1 MCCEIALGDT
11 FSSAAASTKL
21 PSRALASKAFRA
33 LSGGSLRDTVR
44 APGEAIKLFYTA
56 CANTAIC
63 LYIFWLQ
70 RSLLRLIGVQG
81 AKGPPSNPRPVAN
94 LTGVETMTDYV
105 PPKVWTWDKENG
117 GQFARINR
125 PVAGATHEK
134 ELPVGQHPLQLYSLA
149 TPNGQKVTI
158 LLEELLALGFH
169 GAQYDAWLI
178 RINDG
183 DQFGSGFVAVNPNS
197 KIPALLDRSGPKPI
211 RVFESGAILLYLAE
225 KFATFVPTEPAA
237 RAECLSWLFWQMG
250 SAPYLGGGFGHFYAY
265 APMKIE
271 YAIDR
276 FAMETKRQLDVLD
289 RRLGE
294 SKYLGGDDYTISDM
308 AVWPWYGGMAKGLL
322 YEGGEFLSV
331 HEYKNLIRWTDQI
344 AERPAVQRGRMV
356 NRAFGDPASQLHERH
371 DASDFELKTQD
382 KVAPAG

>member
-134 ELPVGQHPLQLYSLA
+134 ELPVGRHPLQLYSLA

-158 LLEELLALGFH
+158 LLEELLALGH
-169 GAQYDAWLI
+169 RGAEYDAWLI
-178 RINDG
+178 KINDG

-211 RVFESGAILLYLAE
+211 RVFESGAILVYLAE
-225 KFATFVPTEPAA
+225 KFGAFLPAEAGA

-250 SAPYLGGGFGHFYAY
+250 STPYVGGGFGHFYAY
-265 APMKIE
+265 APTKIE

-276 FAMETKRQLDVLD
+276 FAMEVKRQLDVLD
-289 RRLGE
+289 RQLAGNEYVTGGE
-294 SKYLGGDDYTISDM
+294 YTIADI
-308 AVWPWYGGMAKGLL
+308 AIWPWYGGLVKGLQ
-322 YEGGEFLSV
+322 YGAAEFLAV
-331 HEYKNLIRWTDQI
+331 QDYKHVQRWADAI
-344 AERPAVQRGRMV
+344 GKRPAVRRGRMV
-356 NRAFGDPASQLHERH
+356 NRTSGEPSSQLHERH
-371 DASDFELKTQD
+371 DSTDFDTRTQD
-382 KVAPAG
+382 KLVP